1 VTRAAAVSGLGLGYL
16 RPAPGSWGSLPPPAV
31 ALGLVWL
38 LGRDGLTAIEAR
50 VVDGAMIAL
59 ALLGS
64 TACIAFGAWAESHY
78 GRKDP
83 SNVVADEIAGQA
95 VALIA
100 LPWGAALVGRGLLG
114 AALLAAGA
122 FLAFRA
128 LDVVKPP
135 PARGI
140 QRLSAG
146 WGILADDLV
155 AGAYALIVV
164 QAVARIA
171 V

>member
-16 RPAPGSWGSLPPPAV
+16 RPAPGSWGSLPPPAI

-38 LGRDGLTAIEAR
+38 LGRDGFTAIETR

-64 TACIAFGAWAESHY
+64 AACIAFGAWAESHY

-83 SNVVADEIAGQA
+83 SNVVADEIAGQSL
-95 VALIA
+95 ALIA
-100 LPWGAALVGRGLLG
+100 LPWGAALAARGLVG
-114 AALLAAGA
+114 ALLLAAGA
-122 FLAFRA
+122 FLAFRV
-128 LDVVKPP
+128 LDIVKPP

-140 QRLSAG
+140 QRLAAG

-155 AGAYALIVV
+155 AGAYALTIV
-164 QAVARIA
+164 QVAAR
-171 V
+171 VML